1 MEQQA
6 IITVKDLRTYF
17 YSDKRCNKV
26 LNGVSFELYKGRTLC
41 VVGESGCGKSVT
53 ASSIMQLLPKL
64 SRIESG
70 AITYHSEKG
79 DIRIDQLPRNGKEMR
94 ALRGRT

>member
-41 VVGESGCGKSVT
+41 VVGAVSYT
-53 ASSIMQLLPKL
+53 HLTLPTILLV
-64 SRIESG
+64 
-70 AITYHSEKG
+70 
-79 DIRIDQLPRNGKEMR
+79 
-94 ALRGRT
+94 

>member
-26 LNGVSFELYKGRTLC
+26 LNGVSFDLLRLLKHPKWSGKT
-41 VVGESGCGKSVT
+41 ES
-53 ASSIMQLLPKL
+53 QKL
-64 SRIESG
+64 ETSRG
-70 AITYHSEKG
+70 
-79 DIRIDQLPRNGKEMR
+79 
-94 ALRGRT
+94 

>member
-53 ASSIMQLLPKL
+53 ASSIMQINCPATARKCAP
-64 SRIESG
+64 SAAG
-70 AITYHSEKG
+70 T
-79 DIRIDQLPRNGKEMR
+79 
-94 ALRGRT
+94 

>member
-41 VVGESGCGKSVT
+41 VVGESG
-53 ASSIMQLLPKL
+53 
-64 SRIESG
+64 
-70 AITYHSEKG
+70 
-79 DIRIDQLPRNGKEMR
+79 
-94 ALRGRT
+94 